1 MPLNRISHIYT
12 IYSPH
17 EYVKPVLHRIHL
29 GISTYP
35 SEYQPWWSWARF
47 FPTRKCLCASTFNGN
62 KYKLTAV
69 TLTSQL
75 RFSQYINS
83 SWITPVS
90 DFTSLLKTASGKA
103 FLQTSHEIFL
113 PCVSFSSL
121 TGESWSFGGAE
132 RRCRL
137 RNLGGNIGRTH
148 DVITAGQRH
157 TNAWLISSFS
167 VELRYR
173 VRYSADLPV
182 STAVYAFLCSPRD
195 FFQYPSICWQLCARV
210 LFMIRKYLLNQ
221 SMAPHNVYC
230 LVYLLMTHIF
240 TLSLQEWFSLSVV
253 RIMWTYD
260 LSESCLLLL
269 LLFLL
274 LWFELNNDFKNGR
287 YK

>member
-1 MPLNRISHIYT
+1 M
-12 IYSPH
+12 
-17 EYVKPVLHRIHL
+17 
-29 GISTYP
+29 
-35 SEYQPWWSWARF
+35 
-47 FPTRKCLCASTFNGN
+47 
-62 KYKLTAV
+62 

-173 VRYSADLPV
+173 VRYNADLPV

-230 LVYLLMTHIF
+230 LVYLLMTHVF
-240 TLSLQEWFSLSVV
+240 TLSFQEWFSFSGSDHVNLWPFRKLFVVVVVVSIIVIWIERRLQKLSIQINEIFTHW
-253 RIMWTYD
+253 R
-260 LSESCLLLL
+260 
-269 LLFLL
+269 
-274 LWFELNNDFKNGR
+274 
-287 YK
+287 